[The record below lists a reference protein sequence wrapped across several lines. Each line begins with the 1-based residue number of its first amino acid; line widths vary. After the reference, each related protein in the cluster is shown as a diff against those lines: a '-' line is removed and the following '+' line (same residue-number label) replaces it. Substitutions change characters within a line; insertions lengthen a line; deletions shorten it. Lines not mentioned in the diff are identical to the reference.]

1 MELENKIE
9 ITTQFLDDSQI
20 ISKTGSWN
28 WNVMTN
34 EVHWS
39 KNMFR
44 LLGLAPDEVA
54 PSYELAL
61 HHVCDSDKKRYEET
75 LSQAIENKTTYY
87 FENKIVQR
95 DKSVISVVSSGKC
108 ILDENKNLIRMIGVV
123 QDISIQ
129 KEIEKIKEEKQRAE
143 DRDKVKSLILKMIAH
158 DIKNPFHHINGFS
171 ELLIENIQNKEFEDA
186 ITYGKIIHEAT
197 NQTLK
202 ILDGLLQWAFTDSI
216 SSTFN
221 RVTIAPKNLVDDVIG
236 FLNVQLIKKKLIIKN
251 LIDPKVCIDADKH
264 MLMSIVRNLISNAI
278 KYCNRDGEITIALQ
292 SKKNQNLISISDT
305 GVGITPKTLEN
316 LFDPSKIISKK
327 GTEQEKGSGLGL
339 QICKALVD
347 RHDGQIW
354 FESEIGI
361 GTTCYFTLSKTK
373 SIKERNNFP

>member
-361 GTTCYFTLSKTK
+361 GTTCYFTLSKNE
-373 SIKERNNFP
+373 IDQKEK

>member
-1 MELENKIE
+1 MELENNIE

-20 ISKTGSWN
+20 ISRTGSWN

-44 LLGLAPDEVA
+44 LLGLAPDEVE
-54 PSYELAL
+54 PTYELAL
-61 HHVCDSDKKRYEET
+61 DHVCDSDKKRYEET
-75 LSQAIENKTTYY
+75 LTKAIENKTAYY

-108 ILDENKNLIRMIGVV
+108 ILDENQNLIRMFGIV
-123 QDISIQ
+123 QDVSIQ

-143 DRDKVKSLILKMIAH
+143 DRDKIKLLILKMIAH

-171 ELLIENIQNKEFEDA
+171 ELLIENIQKKEFEDA
-186 ITYGKIIHEAT
+186 FTYGKIIQEAT

-202 ILDGLLQWAFTDSI
+202 ILDGLLQWAFTDSN
-216 SSTFN
+216 SSTFS
-221 RVTIAPKNLVDDVIG
+221 RTTIALKNLVDDVIE
-236 FLNVQLIKKKLIIKN
+236 FLNIQLIKKKLIIKN
-251 LIDPKVCIDADKH
+251 LIDSEVCIDADKH

-305 GVGITPKTLEN
+305 GVGVTPKMLEN

-347 RHDGQIW
+347 RHDGEIW
-354 FESEIGI
+354 FDSEIGI
-361 GTTCYFTLSKTK
+361 GTTCYFTLSKNE
-373 SIKERNNFP
+373 IDQKEK

>member
-361 GTTCYFTLSKTK
+361 GTTCYFTLSKNE
-373 SIKERNNFP
+373 IDQRKE

>member
-20 ISKTGSWN
+20 ISRTGSWN

-347 RHDGQIW
+347 RHDGKIW
-354 FESEIGI
+354 FDSEIGI
-361 GTTCYFTLSKTK
+361 GTTCYFTLSKNE
-373 SIKERNNFP
+373 IDQRKE

>member
-143 DRDKVKSLILKMIAH
+143 DRDKIKLLILKMIAH

-361 GTTCYFTLSKTK
+361 GTTCYFTLSKNE
-373 SIKERNNFP
+373 IDQKEK

>member
-39 KNMFR
+39 KNMFC

-347 RHDGQIW
+347 RHDGKIW
-354 FESEIGI
+354 FDSEIGI
-361 GTTCYFTLSKTK
+361 GTTCYFTLSKNE
-373 SIKERNNFP
+373 IDQRKE

>member
-347 RHDGQIW
+347 RHDGEIW
-354 FESEIGI
+354 FDSEIGI
-361 GTTCYFTLSKTK
+361 GTTCYFTLYKNE
-373 SIKERNNFP
+373 IDQRKE

>member
-1 MELENKIE
+1 MA
-9 ITTQFLDDSQI
+9 
-20 ISKTGSWN
+20 
-28 WNVMTN
+28 N

-75 LSQAIENKTTYY
+75 LSQAIENKTAYY

-108 ILDENKNLIRMIGVV
+108 ILDENKNLIRMIGAV

-202 ILDGLLQWAFTDSI
+202 ILDRLLQWAFTDSN

-236 FLNVQLIKKKLIIKN
+236 F
-251 LIDPKVCIDADKH
+251 
-264 MLMSIVRNLISNAI
+264 
-278 KYCNRDGEITIALQ
+278 
-292 SKKNQNLISISDT
+292 
-305 GVGITPKTLEN
+305 
-316 LFDPSKIISKK
+316 
-327 GTEQEKGSGLGL
+327 
-339 QICKALVD
+339 
-347 RHDGQIW
+347 
-354 FESEIGI
+354 
-361 GTTCYFTLSKTK
+361 
-373 SIKERNNFP
+373 

>member
-1 MELENKIE
+1 
-9 ITTQFLDDSQI
+9 
-20 ISKTGSWN
+20 
-28 WNVMTN
+28 
-34 EVHWS
+34 
-39 KNMFR
+39 
-44 LLGLAPDEVA
+44 
-54 PSYELAL
+54 
-61 HHVCDSDKKRYEET
+61 
-75 LSQAIENKTTYY
+75 
-87 FENKIVQR
+87 
-95 DKSVISVVSSGKC
+95 
-108 ILDENKNLIRMIGVV
+108 MIGVV

-251 LIDPKVCIDADKH
+251 LIDPEVRVDADKH

-316 LFDPSKIISKK
+316 LFDPSKIISKD
-327 GTEQEKGSGLGL
+327 GTEHEKGSGLGL

-347 RHDGQIW
+347 RHDGKIW
-354 FESEIGI
+354 FDSEIGI
-361 GTTCYFTLSKTK
+361 GTTCYFTLSKNE
-373 SIKERNNFP
+373 IDQRKE

>member
-1 MELENKIE
+1 
-9 ITTQFLDDSQI
+9 
-20 ISKTGSWN
+20 
-28 WNVMTN
+28 
-34 EVHWS
+34 
-39 KNMFR
+39 MFR
-44 LLGLAPDEVA
+44 LLGLAPEEVV

-75 LSQAIENKTTYY
+75 LSQAVENKTAYY

-108 ILDENKNLIRMIGVV
+108 ILDENQNLIRMFGIV
-123 QDISIQ
+123 QDVSIQ

-143 DRDKVKSLILKMIAH
+143 DRDKIKLLILKMIAH

-171 ELLIENIQNKEFEDA
+171 ELLIENIQKKEFEDA
-186 ITYGKIIHEAT
+186 FTYGKIIQEAT

-202 ILDGLLQWAFTDSI
+202 ILDGLLQWAFTDSN
-216 SSTFN
+216 SSTFS
-221 RVTIAPKNLVDDVIG
+221 RTTIALKNLVDDVIE
-236 FLNVQLIKKKLIIKN
+236 FLNIQLIKKKLIIKN
-251 LIDPKVCIDADKH
+251 LIDSEVCIDADKH

-305 GVGITPKTLEN
+305 GVGVTPKMLEN

-347 RHDGQIW
+347 RHDGEIW
-354 FESEIGI
+354 FDSEIGI
-361 GTTCYFTLSKTK
+361 GTTCYFTLSKNE
-373 SIKERNNFP
+373 IDQKEK

>member
-95 DKSVISVVSSGKC
+95 DKSVISVVSSEKC

-347 RHDGQIW
+347 RHDGKIW
-354 FESEIGI
+354 FDSEIGI
-361 GTTCYFTLSKTK
+361 GTTCYFTLSKNE
-373 SIKERNNFP
+373 IDQRKE

>member
-1 MELENKIE
+1 MELENNIE

-20 ISKTGSWN
+20 ISRTGSWN

-44 LLGLAPDEVA
+44 LLGLAPEEVV

-75 LSQAIENKTTYY
+75 LSQAVENKTAYY

-108 ILDENKNLIRMIGVV
+108 ILDENQNLIRMFGIV
-123 QDISIQ
+123 QDVSIQ

-143 DRDKVKSLILKMIAH
+143 DRDKIKLLILKMIAH

-171 ELLIENIQNKEFEDA
+171 ELLIENIQKKEFEDA
-186 ITYGKIIHEAT
+186 FTYGKIIQEAT

-202 ILDGLLQWAFTDSI
+202 ILDGLLQWAFTDSN
-216 SSTFN
+216 SSTFS
-221 RVTIAPKNLVDDVIG
+221 RTTIALKNLVDDVIE
-236 FLNVQLIKKKLIIKN
+236 FLNIQLIKKKLIIKN
-251 LIDPKVCIDADKH
+251 LIDSEVCIDADKH

-305 GVGITPKTLEN
+305 GVGVTPKMLEN

-347 RHDGQIW
+347 RHDGEIW
-354 FESEIGI
+354 FDSEIGI
-361 GTTCYFTLSKTK
+361 GTTCYFTLSKNE
-373 SIKERNNFP
+373 IDQKEK

>member
-1 MELENKIE
+1 LELENNIE

-20 ISKTGSWN
+20 ISRTGSWN

-44 LLGLAPDEVA
+44 LLGLAPEEVV

-75 LSQAIENKTTYY
+75 LSQAVENKTAYY

-108 ILDENKNLIRMIGVV
+108 ILDENQNLIRMFGIV
-123 QDISIQ
+123 QDVSIQ

-143 DRDKVKSLILKMIAH
+143 DRDKIKLLILKMIAH

-171 ELLIENIQNKEFEDA
+171 ELLIENIQKKEFEDA
-186 ITYGKIIHEAT
+186 FTYGKIIQEAT

-202 ILDGLLQWAFTDSI
+202 ILDGLLQWAFTDSN
-216 SSTFN
+216 SSTFS
-221 RVTIAPKNLVDDVIG
+221 RTTIALKNLVDDVIE
-236 FLNVQLIKKKLIIKN
+236 FLNIQLIKKKLIIKN
-251 LIDPKVCIDADKH
+251 LIDSEVCIDADKH

-305 GVGITPKTLEN
+305 GVGVTPKMLEN

-347 RHDGQIW
+347 RHDGEIW
-354 FESEIGI
+354 FDSEIGI
-361 GTTCYFTLSKTK
+361 GTTCYFTLSKNE
-373 SIKERNNFP
+373 IDQKEK